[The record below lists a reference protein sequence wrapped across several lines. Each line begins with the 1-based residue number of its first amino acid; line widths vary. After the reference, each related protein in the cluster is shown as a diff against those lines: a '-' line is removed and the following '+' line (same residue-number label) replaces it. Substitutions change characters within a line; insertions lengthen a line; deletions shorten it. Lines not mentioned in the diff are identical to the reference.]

1 MVQTNVRHNP
11 VKPRMKAAIKPER
24 MDVPIDPQEG
34 FLINVTRVLRRPEQ
48 VHGEP
53 QDTLVVGADQL
64 LEGILVTALDSA
76 NYGGFVHL
84 SNSPCAHRAGR
95 VLEHNPRVYRDPLV
109 PTEDRRGS
117 YNYVTLRTVS
127 LQRRNALALRG

>member
-1 MVQTNVRHNP
+1 MVKTNVRHDP
-11 VKPRMKAAIKPER
+11 VKPCVKTAIKPER
-24 MDVPIDPQEG
+24 VNIPVDSQEG
-34 FLINVTRVLRRPEQ
+34 FLINVARVLGRPQQ

-64 LEGILVTALDSA
+64 LEGILVTALDGA

-95 VLEHNPRVYRDPLV
+95 VLQHNPRAYREPLL
-109 PTEDRRGS
+109 PTEDRRAS
-117 YNYVTLRTVS
+117 YN
-127 LQRRNALALRG
+127 